1 MIAWVNFFTALFL
14 NSVLGLQITLNL
26 RRFLCCR
33 QLVASIMNSSLF
45 YYIVFWIRVCRFQY
59 AHCVFIFVEVQHT
72 SIIIGVVLKQM
83 SSTAVQ
89 VCPWFVQRF
98 KCTGK
103 LKETAKKKTNQK
115 QTVCCNFRF
124 HSGLFWSR
132 NCALQ
137 TAAQNIMARQK
148 RHMKPLIFG
157 AVPLSTLRFKK
168 ESASVTLY
176 LFCRE
181 SSLPNS
187 RALYKNTIRQE
198 YRGFLPEKT

>member
-1 MIAWVNFFTALFL
+1 MITWVNFFTALFL

-103 LKETAKKKTNQK
+103 LKETAKKKKPTKSK
-115 QTVCCNFRF
+115 QCVVI
-124 HSGLFWSR
+124 SGSTRDFFGLEIAP
-132 NCALQ
+132 C
-137 TAAQNIMARQK
+137 RQLLK
-148 RHMKPLIFG
+148 ILWHVKSGI
-157 AVPLSTLRFKK
+157 
-168 ESASVTLY
+168 
-176 LFCRE
+176 
-181 SSLPNS
+181 
-187 RALYKNTIRQE
+187 
-198 YRGFLPEKT
+198 

>member
-14 NSVLGLQITLNL
+14 NSVLALQMTLNL

-33 QLVASIMNSSLF
+33 QLVASVMNSSLF
-45 YYIVFWIRVCRFQY
+45 YYIVFWIRLCRFQY

-103 LKETAKKKTNQK
+103 LKETAKKKPTKSK
-115 QTVCCNFRF
+115 QCVVI
-124 HSGLFWSR
+124 SGSTRDFFGLEIAP
-132 NCALQ
+132 C
-137 TAAQNIMARQK
+137 RQLLK
-148 RHMKPLIFG
+148 ILWHVKSGI
-157 AVPLSTLRFKK
+157 
-168 ESASVTLY
+168 
-176 LFCRE
+176 
-181 SSLPNS
+181 
-187 RALYKNTIRQE
+187 
-198 YRGFLPEKT
+198 